1 MAKRA
6 ICNHLRA
13 GVGQVVEV
21 DVVAVINASQAIGAV
36 LTCSTAKEIR
46 RAGQTEEIASNE
58 VVAVVEAG
66 SAIAAAATVA
76 AKGH

>member
-21 DVVAVINASQAIGAV
+21 DVVTVINASQAIGAV
-36 LTCSTAKEIR
+36 LAGRTAEKVR
-46 RAGQTEEIASNE
+46 GAGQTEEIAGNE